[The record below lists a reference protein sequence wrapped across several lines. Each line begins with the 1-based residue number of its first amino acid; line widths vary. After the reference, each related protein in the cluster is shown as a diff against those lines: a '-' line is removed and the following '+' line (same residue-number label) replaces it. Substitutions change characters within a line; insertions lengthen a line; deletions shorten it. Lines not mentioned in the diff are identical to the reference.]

1 MADCHIFPTKVRVAD
16 LRNNILECVFLID
29 NNNSLVTLF
38 VKDCRHMIIT
48 SPLAET
54 DMKPTKTYNALVIE
68 DHRISQK
75 VAQLMLERENCRVE
89 VADRGEKGIEMA
101 RQQQFDLIFMDLG
114 LPDIDGIE
122 VTRRIRASQGL
133 SSSAVIIALSAHT
146 DDTIKQ
152 QALEA
157 GMNDY
162 LSKPLSTSIIHDLI
176 KKWIASE

>member
-1 MADCHIFPTKVRVAD
+1 
-16 LRNNILECVFLID
+16 
-29 NNNSLVTLF
+29 
-38 VKDCRHMIIT
+38 MIIT

-54 DMKPTKTYNALVIE
+54 DMKPNRIYNALVIE

-75 VAQLMLERENCRVE
+75 VAQLMLERENCHVE

-133 SSSAVIIALSAHT
+133 SSSAIIIALSAHT
-146 DDTIKQ
+146 DDAIKQ

-162 LSKPLSTSIIHDLI
+162 LSKPLSNTIIHELI
-176 KKWIASE
+176 KKWVPID